1 MRSQT
6 TSWPLSSNTKKR
18 VARHGYLSTQ
28 EYPRNEQDVTQQ
40 STLVVLEDDLPCI
53 RLDSMIIGTI
63 EMVLIEVRYILNNY
77 HNVKWSLIAP
87 NIGQESRGYVVGIW
101 RGHTKSIITWN
112 CIYFIAKVDGWLQK
126 YGMIPPTWY
135 IQSSPHTTIHWL
147 ELVTSNQP
155 NTILYM
161 HSTYNAILMQISEG
175 DIHLAF
181 VIVLSKDW
189 HMCTPH
195 I

>member
-1 MRSQT
+1 MHQADVCDEAACRFCGHCLLWIRRRLYVIVAGGPINLTRLLGMRSQT

-77 HNVKWSLIAP
+77 HNMK
-87 NIGQESRGYVVGIW
+87 
-101 RGHTKSIITWN
+101 
-112 CIYFIAKVDGWLQK
+112 
-126 YGMIPPTWY
+126 
-135 IQSSPHTTIHWL
+135 
-147 ELVTSNQP
+147 
-155 NTILYM
+155 
-161 HSTYNAILMQISEG
+161 
-175 DIHLAF
+175 
-181 VIVLSKDW
+181 
-189 HMCTPH
+189 
-195 I
+195 